1 MRNGAALG
9 QKQFFKLESLKN
21 CGFLMLYKHD
31 AQIKS
36 NQIRTAR
43 HYRKKW
49 LRHCN
54 KQAKTFLTTTQV
66 GTGNNKH
73 D

>member
-1 MRNGAALG
+1 MWNGAVLG

-21 CGFLMLYKHD
+21 CGFFKCCTNMTH
-31 AQIKS
+31 KS
-36 NQIRTAR
+36 NRIKLEPRDTKKLLR
-43 HYRKKW
+43 HY
-49 LRHCN
+49 N

-66 GTGNNKH
+66 GTGNNNH